1 LGGDFEST
9 KALINNGKIN
19 KNNIRFFL
27 GYTGWEENQLQLEMI
42 SNSWIVA
49 ANSYKNK
56 IIGKSSAQF
65 WKEQILELGGDYMI
79 WSNAPENPY
88 LN

>member
-1 LGGDFEST
+1 MVFIGVEILNLRS
-9 KALINNGKIN
+9 INNGKIN

-49 ANSYKNK
+49 ANSYKKK

-65 WKEQILELGGDYMI
+65 WKEQILELGGT
-79 WSNAPENPY
+79 
-88 LN
+88 

>member
-1 LGGDFEST
+1 MVFIGVEILN
-9 KALINNGKIN
+9 LRRRINNGKIN

-65 WKEQILELGGDYMI
+65 WKEQILELGGDYI
-79 WSNAPENPY
+79 
-88 LN
+88 LVKCT

>member
-9 KALINNGKIN
+9 KALINNGKIS

-27 GYTGWEENQLQLEMI
+27 GYTGWEENQLIQMI

-49 ANSYKNK
+49 ITAIKNK
-56 IIGKSSAQF
+56 IIGKSSTHF

-79 WSNAPENPY
+79 WSNAPENPI
-88 LN
+88 

>member
-1 LGGDFEST
+1 MVSLRRNLYFIHNIPELIPNSIEISNGCIGVEILEST
-9 KALINNGKIN
+9 KALINNEKIN

-49 ANSYKNK
+49 ANSYKK
-56 IIGKSSAQF
+56 
-65 WKEQILELGGDYMI
+65 
-79 WSNAPENPY
+79 
-88 LN
+88 

>member
-1 LGGDFEST
+1 LGRKPITVGND
-9 KALINNGKIN
+9 KL
-19 KNNIRFFL
+19 
-27 GYTGWEENQLQLEMI
+27 MD
-42 SNSWIVA
+42 VA

>member
-1 LGGDFEST
+1 
-9 KALINNGKIN
+9 
-19 KNNIRFFL
+19 
-27 GYTGWEENQLQLEMI
+27 MI
-42 SNSWIVA
+42 SNSWF

-79 WSNAPENPY
+79 WSNAPETPI
-88 LN
+88 

>member
-49 ANSYKNK
+49 ANSYKK
-56 IIGKSSAQF
+56 
-65 WKEQILELGGDYMI
+65 
-79 WSNAPENPY
+79 
-88 LN
+88 

>member
-1 LGGDFEST
+1 MVFIGVEILNLRRRYI
-9 KALINNGKIN
+9 KRKKN

-49 ANSYKNK
+49 ANSYKK
-56 IIGKSSAQF
+56 
-65 WKEQILELGGDYMI
+65 
-79 WSNAPENPY
+79 
-88 LN
+88 

>member
-1 LGGDFEST
+1 
-9 KALINNGKIN
+9 
-19 KNNIRFFL
+19 
-27 GYTGWEENQLQLEMI
+27 MI

-49 ANSYKNK
+49 ANSYK

-79 WSNAPENPY
+79 WSN